1 MLHTVGPAR
10 MGAADASM
18 AVLDPQLR
26 VRGIE
31 GLRVIDASS
40 MPDTVR
46 DYTKNETRFRA
57 RTELLPPD
65 GTKVGIVVRLSPAR

>member
-18 AVLDPQLR
+18 AVLDPQMR

-46 DYTKNETRFRA
+46 DYTIAPVLLHRRA
-57 RTELLPPD
+57 RW
-65 GTKVGIVVRLSPAR
+65 